1 MRQTTCCRS
10 DSHRGGHFS
19 KEWGLRTESQGREC
33 CSMSYLLWNILW
45 IVSSQRKEEQARQWQ
60 FSPLPRRGH
69 RAGAPSQCA
78 LAQRLSKYAG
88 KEVLRRPVVGSLF
101 PRLSCKARDWKV
113 SRGAAS
119 PFKKSPNVLT
129 LNRSSLRN
137 WNNQCKC
144 PSAPEFN
151 PALSKSSYLALKVR
165 HFMSVLRKAH
175 EPLRCSHVLLPT
187 IYHSD
192 HHSFLFTATS
202 RKTSPFHCTPSALAQ
217 GAEIKLF
224 SPLLCKPPDLS
235 AEARQPRA
243 RPDSE

>member
-45 IVSSQRKEEQARQWQ
+45 IVSSRRKEEQARQWQ

-69 RAGAPSQCA
+69 RAGAPSSSSTAVQICGEGG
-78 LAQRLSKYAG
+78 SPS
-88 KEVLRRPVVGSLF
+88 PVVGSLF
-101 PRLSCKARDWKV
+101 PRLNCKARDWKV

-119 PFKKSPNVLT
+119 PFKKSANVLT

-175 EPLRCSHVLLPT
+175 EPVGCSPCSTSYNLP
-187 IYHSD
+187 
-192 HHSFLFTATS
+192 F
-202 RKTSPFHCTPSALAQ
+202 RSPFVPLHCNLP
-217 GAEIKLF
+217 
-224 SPLLCKPPDLS
+224 
-235 AEARQPRA
+235 
-243 RPDSE
+243 